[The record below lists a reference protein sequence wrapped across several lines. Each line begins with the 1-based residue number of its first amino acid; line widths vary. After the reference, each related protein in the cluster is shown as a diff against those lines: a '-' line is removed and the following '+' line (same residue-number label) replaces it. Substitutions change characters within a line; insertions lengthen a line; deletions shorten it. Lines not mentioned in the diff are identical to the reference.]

1 MEVDSSV
8 KRANDLN
15 LEEVSSAT
23 QQKRVK
29 TVFKT
34 LWDDTNSE
42 KPFQV
47 GKLNLREHILAKSN
61 ELRSLEAIASDLQD
75 PRVEA
80 RVEVVERSGKP
91 SLVVV
96 KKRKASLS
104 DDVPFDDVR
113 LVVDANGEY
122 RLFVYHFELVRR
134 GTININQPGQLRN
147 AINEVVENRPCPGVD
162 TRITG
167 QQDYLS
173 SEVEEQT
180 LPWHR
185 VLSRNCARL
194 IKNAQCESGRKCR
207 CCYKTEQKL
216 SERLN
221 QKKSLTEEDVRSRQ
235 SVSSKVRF
243 SCLSPKSQSKRL
255 KNMRQSRKN
264 MTKQVKRYRKKFSV
278 LMSDTHSSDLD
289 KLMERVESTPMGRK
303 EFEKCVAEAD
313 SLRPGAGQVLRE
325 IWDSDKVNFR
335 KDQAK
340 NGYGHRSNRWTQ
352 ATWRVALAIYARC
365 PVLFDDLKKLDIL
378 QLPCRRSLERV
389 MAKRTVE
396 EGIHEERI
404 IEQLTLFNQFKTT
417 AVLSGR
423 PEPLGV
429 GELLFDE
436 TKVQSKIQIRCTD
449 GVAIGYAMNENDWSC
464 LHDVYESLFIS
475 EEGAGQRASYV
486 LQTYWRDMTSGFEFA
501 GPYFLRE
508 VPLDGKF
515 LHDIVFKVISTLEK
529 YRFHVIL
536 LVGDGAS
543 CNLAL
548 FKRLCGYANEQLP
561 VEDSGAERYQF
572 KASFINPFST
582 RSDKTCFVMICPAHQ
597 LKNII
602 AALYS

>member
-340 NGYGHRSNRWTQ
+340 KRIWTS
-352 ATWRVALAIYARC
+352 I
-365 PVLFDDLKKLDIL
+365 
-378 QLPCRRSLERV
+378 
-389 MAKRTVE
+389 
-396 EGIHEERI
+396 
-404 IEQLTLFNQFKTT
+404 
-417 AVLSGR
+417 
-423 PEPLGV
+423 
-429 GELLFDE
+429 
-436 TKVQSKIQIRCTD
+436 
-449 GVAIGYAMNENDWSC
+449 
-464 LHDVYESLFIS
+464 
-475 EEGAGQRASYV
+475 
-486 LQTYWRDMTSGFEFA
+486 
-501 GPYFLRE
+501 
-508 VPLDGKF
+508 
-515 LHDIVFKVISTLEK
+515 
-529 YRFHVIL
+529 
-536 LVGDGAS
+536 
-543 CNLAL
+543 
-548 FKRLCGYANEQLP
+548 
-561 VEDSGAERYQF
+561 
-572 KASFINPFST
+572 
-582 RSDKTCFVMICPAHQ
+582 
-597 LKNII
+597 
-602 AALYS
+602 